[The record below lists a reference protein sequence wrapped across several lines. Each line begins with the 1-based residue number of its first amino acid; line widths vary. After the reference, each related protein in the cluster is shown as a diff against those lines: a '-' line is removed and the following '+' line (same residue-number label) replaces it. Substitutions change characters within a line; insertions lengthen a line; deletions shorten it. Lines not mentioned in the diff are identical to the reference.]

1 MGPKRTIGLVLAS
14 AFALGVGA
22 AQAQSSSGSTGG
34 SGGTSAGTSA
44 GTSMGTST
52 GTSSLPGANTPG
64 VINPATGLPNPP
76 IGTTGSSGRLNP
88 RITNT
93 PNNSITSSP
102 GTQVIQPY
110 TSPSGHGS
118 LSNQGT
124 GSGTIGGVPQINS
137 TVRP

>member
-1 MGPKRTIGLVLAS
+1 
-14 AFALGVGA
+14 
-22 AQAQSSSGSTGG
+22 
-34 SGGTSAGTSA
+34 
-44 GTSMGTST
+44 MGTST
-52 GTSSLPGANTPG
+52 GTSALPGAGTPG
-64 VINPATGLPNPP
+64 VIDPATGLPNPA
-76 IGTTGSSGRLNP
+76 IGTTGSSGNLNP
-88 RITNT
+88 RITNA

-124 GSGTIGGVPQINS
+124 GSGTIGGVPQIDS